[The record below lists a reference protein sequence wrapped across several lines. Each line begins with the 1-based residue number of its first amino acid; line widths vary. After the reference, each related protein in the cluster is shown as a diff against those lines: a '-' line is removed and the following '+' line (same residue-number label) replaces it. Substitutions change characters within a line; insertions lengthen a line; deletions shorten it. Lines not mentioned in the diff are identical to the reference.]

1 VIFVIVVVLED
12 FSLRADHVGGAQRA

>member
-1 VIFVIVVVLED
+1 VIFVIVVALED